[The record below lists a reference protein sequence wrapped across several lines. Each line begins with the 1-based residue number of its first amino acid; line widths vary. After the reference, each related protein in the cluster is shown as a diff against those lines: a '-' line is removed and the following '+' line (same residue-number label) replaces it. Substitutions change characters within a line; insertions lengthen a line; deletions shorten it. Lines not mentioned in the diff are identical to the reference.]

1 MTLKKELDR
10 LDSDMRD
17 IPDKESE
24 GRIHFL
30 DNLKIFLAII
40 VILHH
45 AAQPYGPGISWW
57 IPQDPYNFVDFPVLA
72 LFMAINVSFF
82 MGLFFMISAY
92 FLPPSLQKKGAA
104 KFMRDRLVKL
114 GVPFLIIAGGVYPLM
129 AVFLFGHPA
138 INISNLWFLELLLL
152 FSAVYVLYWL
162 IKKPSSM
169 KKKEFPNTK
178 KILAFTV
185 VMACISFIVR
195 IWAPE
200 NYWIPFSLM
209 EPFHITQ
216 YVMFFI
222 AGIIAFREGWIDAI
236 PETAGKLWSGVAI
249 FSVITLPA
257 IVIVT
262 QDTQFS
268 GGLTFASLIGS
279 FWEAFMGVSICIA
292 LLALFKKRF
301 NSDSPVTKTFARDTF
316 TVYLIHI
323 PIVVFLQYSLIGIAV
338 DSLIKFMIVGSIG
351 VLLSFAFSHCI
362 LRRMPYAKY
371 IIG

>member
-1 MTLKKELDR
+1 MPVKKDLDR
-10 LDSDMRD
+10 LASDIIG
-17 IPDKESE
+17 IPEKESE

-40 VILHH
+40 VVLHH
-45 AAQPYGPGISWW
+45 AAQPYGSGISWW
-57 IPQDPYNFVDFPVLA
+57 IPQDPYNFVDFVVLG
-72 LFMAINVSFF
+72 LFMALNVSFF

-92 FLPPSLQKKGAA
+92 FLPSSLQKKGPAI
-104 KFMRDRLVKL
+104 FMRDRLVKF
-114 GVPFLIIAGGVYPLM
+114 GVPFLIIAGGIYPLM
-129 AVFLFGHPA
+129 AILIFGHLA
-138 INISNLWFLELLLL
+138 INMGNLWFLELLLL
-152 FSAVYVLYWL
+152 FSAVYVIYWL
-162 IKKPSSM
+162 IKKPSLM
-169 KKKEFPNTK
+169 KKKEFPNTV

-185 VMACISFIVR
+185 VMAFISFIVR

-200 NYWIPFSLM
+200 YYWTPFSLM

-216 YVMFFI
+216 YVMLFI

-236 PETAGKLWSGVAI
+236 PQTTGKLWSGVAM
-249 FSVITLPA
+249 FFVITLPV

-268 GGLTFASLIGS
+268 GGLTLASLIGS
-279 FWEAFMGVSICIA
+279 IWEAFMGVSICIA
-292 LLALFKKRF
+292 LLAFFKKRF
-301 NSDSPVTKTFARDTF
+301 NSDNPVTKAFARDTF

-323 PIVVFLQYSLIGIAV
+323 PIVVFLQYTLIGIAV

-351 VLLSFAFSHCI
+351 VLLSFAFSHVI
-362 LRRMPYAKY
+362 IRRMPYAKY